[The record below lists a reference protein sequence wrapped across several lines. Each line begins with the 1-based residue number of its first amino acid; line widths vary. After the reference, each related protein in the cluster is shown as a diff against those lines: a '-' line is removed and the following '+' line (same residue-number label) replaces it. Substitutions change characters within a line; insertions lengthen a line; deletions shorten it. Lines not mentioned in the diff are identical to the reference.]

1 METIARRKVK
11 IDNLPELMRRLSQVP
26 IPPEVLEQQR
36 RLLSEAAK
44 VRDEMEPLPGDIKDL
59 IRNPRKARAP
69 FTLANRRLG

>member
-1 METIARRKVK
+1 MK
-11 IDNLPELMRRLSQVP
+11 IDGLPELMRRLSQEP
-26 IPPEVLEQQR
+26 ILPDVSEQQR
-36 RLLSEAAK
+36 RLLSDAAK